1 MSLSSYPA
9 LERGAQRRPGQ
20 SAITTFPLRADR

>member
-1 MSLSSYPA
+1 MSLSSYP